1 MPVTDVHTD
10 SVKRV
15 RMTIDLSSISSWIWL
30 IIGLVILFII
40 LRYFFHVVVKIV
52 HFVLSFF
59 WHGCAVAVV
68 LLVLYLI
75 LRAIGVL

>member
-1 MPVTDVHTD
+1 MTM
-10 SVKRV
+10 VKRE
-15 RMTIDLSSISSWIWL
+15 RMTIDLSNINSWIWL
-30 IIGLVILFII
+30 ILGVAILFVI
-40 LRYFFHVVVKIV
+40 LRYFLHLVVKIV

-75 LRAIGVL
+75 LHAIGVL

>member
-1 MPVTDVHTD
+1 
-10 SVKRV
+10 
-15 RMTIDLSSISSWIWL
+15 MTIDLSNLNTWIWL
-30 IIGLVILFII
+30 ILGLAILFVI

-59 WHGCAVAVV
+59 WHGCVVAVV

-75 LRAIGVL
+75 LRAMSVL

>member
-1 MPVTDVHTD
+1 MIV
-10 SVKRV
+10 VKRE
-15 RMTIDLSSISSWIWL
+15 RMTIDLSSINSWIWL
-30 IIGLVILFII
+30 VLGLVILFVI

-68 LLVLYLI
+68 LFVLFLI